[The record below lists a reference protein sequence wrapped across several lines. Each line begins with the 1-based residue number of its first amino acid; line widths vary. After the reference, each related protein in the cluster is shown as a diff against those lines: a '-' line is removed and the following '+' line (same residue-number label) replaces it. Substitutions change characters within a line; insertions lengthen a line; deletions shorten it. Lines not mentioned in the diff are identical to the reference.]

1 MFLINFSWRSSSAF
15 EDPLRARGDA
25 ALRSARKSR
34 SNSLRV
40 RARVFLCIRNVGA
53 ALVSFQ
59 LTSWRA
65 VRMHEF
71 GQTSL
76 ELQSENPA
84 HLFMNARQR
93 SGPHQIC
100 ECL

>member
-15 EDPLRARGDA
+15 STPRTGRRS
-25 ALRSARKSR
+25 ALRSARKSG

>member
-1 MFLINFSWRSSSAF
+1 
-15 EDPLRARGDA
+15 
-25 ALRSARKSR
+25 
-34 SNSLRV
+34 
-40 RARVFLCIRNVGA
+40 
-53 ALVSFQ
+53 LVSFQ